1 VDSAALAEELGKR
14 AAGVEIP
21 EQRRAF
27 GSDARLPVLC
37 EVSIAGEAQKSGVA
51 PESLGELLAVI
62 ERQASLRL
70 VGLMAVPPLGAD
82 ATPHFEALARLRD
95 AHGGAA
101 RLPELSMGMTADF
114 EQAIAAGATVVRVGS
129 AIFGERAPR
138 KAPEA

>member
-1 VDSAALAEELGKR
+1 
-14 AAGVEIP
+14 
-21 EQRRAF
+21 
-27 GSDARLPVLC
+27 VLC
-37 EVSIAGEAQKSGVA
+37 EVSIAGEAQKGGVA
-51 PESLGELLAVI
+51 PESLGALLDAI

-70 VGLMAVPPLGAD
+70 VGLMAVPPLGVNPM
-82 ATPHFEALARLRD
+82 PHFEALSRLRD

-114 EQAIAAGATVVRVGS
+114 EQAIVAGATVVRVGS